1 MVAERAFVTQRLGRV
16 NVAFDDEVGVG
27 QNGFQFG
34 QNVFKPRPTWRK
46 KFRSPANSFQSNRP
60 RAQSKQNAPS
70 TTKLSL
76 ATRNR
81 EIEIHIQSTAIRNR
95 AIAADNRAT
104 RIFIRATAAVSREI
118 GIYSQEIATYIREIA
133 ADIQEMA
140 VNIGEIG
147 IDSPRTAA
155 CRRERAAN
163 VRVWIATLNKSMSYE
178 YHAWRRRR
186 VEVFR
191 DASRQLRTFN
201 PG

>member
-1 MVAERAFVTQRLGRV
+1 MVAERAFVAQRLGRV

-95 AIAADNRAT
+95 AIADNRAT
-104 RIFIRATAAVSREI
+104 RIFIRGTLADSREI

-140 VNIGEIG
+140 VNIGKIG

-163 VRVWIATLNKSMSYE
+163 GRVWIATLKKSMSYA
-178 YHAWRRRR
+178 YHAWRRR
-186 VEVFR
+186 VEVLR
-191 DASRQLRTFN
+191 DASRQLRTFK
-201 PG
+201 PE